1 MDVWTLLIAGLALW
15 FGFQWGKNYSRDKEA
30 KEEKA
35 ERLLDQAEQESE
47 PEKKTKLLL
56 EWYGLTANRR
66 SRKTFKEHLL
76 GRKKKERRR

>member
-15 FGFQWGKNYSRDKEA
+15 FGFQWGKHHGRD

-35 ERLLDQAEQESE
+35 ERLLNQAEQESE

-66 SRKTFKEHLL
+66 SRKTLKDHLL

>member
-15 FGFQWGKNYSRDKEA
+15 FGFQWGKHHGRD

-66 SRKTFKEHLL
+66 SRKTLKDHLL

>member
-15 FGFQWGKNYSRDKEA
+15 FGFQWGKHHGRD

-35 ERLLDQAEQESE
+35 ERLLEQAEQESE

-66 SRKTFKEHLL
+66 SRKTLKDHLL

>member
-15 FGFQWGKNYSRDKEA
+15 FGFQWGKHHGRD

-35 ERLLDQAEQESE
+35 ERLLDQAEHESE

-56 EWYGLTANRR
+56 EWYGLTAKRR
-66 SRKTFKEHLL
+66 SRKTLKEHLL
-76 GRKKKERRR
+76 GRKKKERGR

>member
-15 FGFQWGKNYSRDKEA
+15 FGFQWGKHHGRD

-66 SRKTFKEHLL
+66 SRKTLKEHLL

>member
-1 MDVWTLLIAGLALW
+1 MDVWTILIAGLALW
-15 FGFQWGKNYSRDKEA
+15 FGFQWGKHHGRD

-66 SRKTFKEHLL
+66 SRKTLKEHLL

>member
-15 FGFQWGKNYSRDKEA
+15 FGFQWGKRYGRD

-35 ERLLDQAEQESE
+35 ERLLAQAEQESE

-56 EWYGLTANRR
+56 EWYRLTANRR